1 MSLEHTIVKPFF
13 YTTVNYLFYIGIA
26 SSFPFYCKFLFLFLL
41 VYKSRR
47 KSVDSV
53 PYLKS

>member
-1 MSLEHTIVKPFF
+1 MPLKHARVKPFF
-13 YTTVNYLFYIGIA
+13 YTIVNFLFYIGIA

-53 PYLKS
+53 PYLMS